1 MRAPAPPV
9 GGPARAPP
17 WPQVLFQ
24 DGRFQWERLEN
35 LIALA
40 KEGSSAAALDLS
52 STAKD
57 AVRVLLLDSALRTQL
72 IAALTEDDR
81 LHIAEVRSLLAL
93 VQDDVN
99 VPALAGSLVSDLPA
113 LSRSVVLSWSDR
125 VLSS

>member
-1 MRAPAPPV
+1 M
-9 GGPARAPP
+9 

-57 AVRVLLLDSALRTQL
+57 ALRVLLLDSALREQL

-81 LHIAEVRSLLAL
+81 LHIAEVQSLLAL